1 MGILTKCRI
10 KTGSTGSL
18 NAEFSFCIEGTINH
32 CWLVIR
38 AMCKYWFITEIWKV
52 MDEFLFHSLLRI
64 HFTVLF
70 WVCPLTSRSTCC
82 GIAYIN
88 FPYWGPQDLF
98 PAYVWLSVFLHCF
111 VLNLGIVRMIYFFH
125 LNTLVGLFAQPNL
138 CPEPHTML
146 QGAKCLLVFTLAQTL
161 SVSNWDINWLRL
173 M

>member
-1 MGILTKCRI
+1 
-10 KTGSTGSL
+10 
-18 NAEFSFCIEGTINH
+18 
-32 CWLVIR
+32 
-38 AMCKYWFITEIWKV
+38 

-70 WVCPLTSRSTCC
+70 WVCSLTSRSTCC

-146 QGAKCLLVFTLAQTL
+146 QMYRRLCFYMLVSFHQSVLKRQALLWQSANMMDFPIRFAIWLNLARTA
-161 SVSNWDINWLRL
+161 
-173 M
+173 